1 MSAVAVPS
9 HAVRPG
15 SRPACRE
22 AEPSREAEPGR
33 EAELRR
39 CIEDKTYRQIRGL
52 EVELRGDCVTV
63 SGTSHSYYLKQLVTQ
78 AVRATFPDLKLWNQ
92 VTVRL

>member
-15 SRPACRE
+15 SRPAC
-22 AEPSREAEPGR
+22 REAEPGR

>member
-9 HAVRPG
+9 HAVR
-15 SRPACRE
+15 SRSH
-22 AEPSREAEPGR
+22 SRCQEVGPCP

-52 EVELRGDCVTV
+52 EVELRGDGVTV

-78 AVRATFPDLKLWNQ
+78 AVRAAFPELKLRNL

>member
-15 SRPACRE
+15 SRPACHE
-22 AEPSREAEPGR
+22 VQLCR

-39 CIEDKTYRQIRGL
+39 CIEEKTYRQIRGL
-52 EVELRGDCVTV
+52 EVEMRGDGVTV
-63 SGTSHSYYLKQLVTQ
+63 GGTTHSYYLKQLVTQ
-78 AVRATFPDLKLWNQ
+78 AVRARFPELKLRNL